1 MQKGAHTQ
9 YDLQIHVVWITK
21 YRKKILTYKIAYRL
35 KELLMQGCSAKGI
48 TIIRGNIQPE
58 HVHLLL
64 SIPPTLSVAQI
75 MQYLKGRSSKK
86 LQEEF
91 PKLRKQFWGQH
102 MWATGYFCRSV
113 GQVTRQ
119 TIEEYIENQKNGIE
133 DIFVNDG
140 NSMLQHRR
148 SFSPHSKPCTLS
160 AGWLIKRSIVTLE
173 EIYDLFDISVPK
185 NELPS
190 YYKQVIDNCYN
201 IELAMGKRFIS
212 SACFE
217 IIEDEDKHIL
227 KKLKTPY
234 SVVIQNL

>member
-1 MQKGAHTQ
+1 
-9 YDLQIHVVWITK
+9 
-21 YRKKILTYKIAYRL
+21 
-35 KELLMQGCSAKGI
+35 MQGCSAKGI

-119 TIEEYIENQKNGIE
+119 TIEEYIENQKDGIE

-160 AGWLIKRSIVTLE
+160 AGWLIPNVVLTVFDNDYKGLRIFGKANYYTDGKYYDFCMKTFFGNGEVTPFGATKPKGAIVVNVAKVE
-173 EIYDLFDISVPK
+173 
-185 NELPS
+185 
-190 YYKQVIDNCYN
+190 
-201 IELAMGKRFIS
+201 
-212 SACFE
+212 
-217 IIEDEDKHIL
+217 
-227 KKLKTPY
+227 KL
-234 SVVIQNL
+234 V